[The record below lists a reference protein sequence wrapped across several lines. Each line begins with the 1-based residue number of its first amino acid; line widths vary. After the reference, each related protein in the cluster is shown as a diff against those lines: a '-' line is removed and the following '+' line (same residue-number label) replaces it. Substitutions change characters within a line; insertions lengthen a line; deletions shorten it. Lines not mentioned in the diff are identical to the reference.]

1 MRLFFVTNKLLDVP
15 EVYTRLPCLS
25 VRLQHL
31 RISCKDRSQNNRID
45 SVSNLADIETQG
57 L

>member
-45 SVSNLADIETQG
+45 SVSNLADIETQS